1 MIYAFF
7 FSMLCFLLSCAGAS
21 TIFFVKNLSAKL
33 EAFLHAFAGGVM
45 IASSIFSLLIPAI
58 EYCDELSLKAYI
70 ILPVCFLLA
79 YVAILILDIACR
91 NKKDSKINTFTLNLG
106 IALHN
111 IPEGMCVG
119 FAFASA
125 SLLGTETAF
134 LQAVMVSVG
143 IGIQNFPEGSS
154 VSFPLFSI
162 GYKKSKA
169 FLISA
174 LVAFVEVPAGI
185 IAYLIGLN
193 YVFLLPYMLTFSA
206 GIMICV
212 SVCDLLP
219 ESISKNKRL
228 AQISFFVGFVFMM
241 LLDLALG

>member
-1 MIYAFF
+1 M
-7 FSMLCFLLSCAGAS
+7 
-21 TIFFVKNLSAKL
+21 
-33 EAFLHAFAGGVM
+33 HAFAGGVM
-45 IASSIFSLLIPAI
+45 VASSVFSLIIPAI
-58 EYCDELSLKAYI
+58 EYCEELSLKAYI
-70 ILPVCFLLA
+70 VLPVCFMLA
-79 YVAILILDIACR
+79 YVAIKLLELKS
-91 NKKDSKINTFTLNLG
+91 NKNQNSNINIFTLNLG

-125 SLLGTETAF
+125 SILGTEVAF
-134 LQAVMVSVG
+134 MQAVMIAVG

-154 VSFPLFSI
+154 VAFPLFSI

-169 FLISA
+169 FLISV
-174 LVAFVEVPAGI
+174 LVGFIEVPAGV

-212 SVCDLLP
+212 AVCDLMP
-219 ESISKNKRL
+219 ESVSKNKKL

>member
-1 MIYAFF
+1 MI
-7 FSMLCFLLSCAGAS
+7 
-21 TIFFVKNLSAKL
+21 
-33 EAFLHAFAGGVM
+33 
-45 IASSIFSLLIPAI
+45 I

-125 SLLGTETAF
+125 SLLGTESAF

-143 IGIQNFPEGSS
+143 IGVQNFPEGSS

-162 GYKKSKA
+162 GYKKTKA
-169 FLISA
+169 FLISS
-174 LVAFVEVPAGI
+174 LVILETVFTFFLSVVLSGSNSTLGLLFCCI
-185 IAYLIGLN
+185 LYLLN
-193 YVFLLPYMLTFSA
+193 
-206 GIMICV
+206 
-212 SVCDLLP
+212 
-219 ESISKNKRL
+219 
-228 AQISFFVGFVFMM
+228 
-241 LLDLALG
+241 